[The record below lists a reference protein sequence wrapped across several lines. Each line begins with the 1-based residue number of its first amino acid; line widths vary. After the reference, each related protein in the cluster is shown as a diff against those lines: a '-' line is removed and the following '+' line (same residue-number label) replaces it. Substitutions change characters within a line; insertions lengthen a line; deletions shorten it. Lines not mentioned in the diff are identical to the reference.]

1 MTGKSARASS
11 IADRTVVGV
20 GQRWLK
26 LAQIRPTPLPS
37 FCAAL
42 LRVAIVSIAI
52 LDRTAFADDPPF
64 LLFRPIADA
73 QIGADCVKDAFK
85 VALDIGH
92 DRHHPGATSARGVSE
107 YDYNLALGRLV
118 LQTLHAAGFASAFLI
133 DETGESIGL
142 ARRSG
147 IARQA
152 QAAVFIS
159 LHHDSVQPRYLSQWV
174 VGGHVRPYSD
184 TFHGYSIFV
193 SSTSRWAEANLALA
207 TDVGVGLVAQ
217 GLVPSL
223 HHAIPIQGENRRL
236 LDRAIGIYAFD
247 ELAVLRGATMPA
259 LLLESGIIVN
269 RDEEQ
274 AIQSGGHETKVAL
287 GILSGVTQFCRMMR

>member
-1 MTGKSARASS
+1 VVASS
-11 IADRTVVGV
+11 IP
-20 GQRWLK
+20 GQTLIGAGQQLLGMARIR
-26 LAQIRPTPLPS
+26 LASRP
-37 FCAAL
+37 CVYAAL
-42 LRVAIVSIAI
+42 LLVAIAFTAMV
-52 LDRTAFADDPPF
+52 DGPAFANDPPF
-64 LLFRPIADA
+64 SLSRPIPEALP
-73 QIGADCVKDAFK
+73 GAGCVKSTFK

-92 DRHHPGATSARGVSE
+92 DRSHPGATSARGVSE

-118 LQTLHAAGFASAFLI
+118 LQTLRVAGFTSAFLI
-133 DETGESIGL
+133 DEAGDSIQL
-142 ARRSG
+142 ARRPD

-152 QAAVFIS
+152 HAAVFIS
-159 LHHDSVQPRYLSQWV
+159 LHHDSVQPRYLSQWM

-193 SSTSRWAEANLALA
+193 SSTSRWAAANLALA
-207 TDVGVGLVAQ
+207 IGVGGALASQ

-223 HHAIPIQGENRRL
+223 HHAIPVQGENRRL
-236 LDRAIGIYAFD
+236 LNRDLGIYAFD

-274 AIQSGGHETKVAL
+274 AIQSGTHETKVAL
-287 GILSGVTQFCRMMR
+287 GILSGVTQFCEMKR